1 MARFRKAIRVAAYTG
16 LTLPLVAI
24 LWVPLYAR
32 TTPRLAGLPFFYW
45 FQFAWIFLSM
55 ALMTASHL
63 LLKRTDP
70 GVRAPGTRPG
80 GHPHPGEHA

>member
-16 LTLPLVAI
+16 LALPLVAI
-24 LWVPLYAR
+24 LCVPLYAR

-55 ALMTASHL
+55 ALMTASYL
-63 LLKRTDP
+63 LLKRADR

>member
-1 MARFRKAIRVAAYTG
+1 MARFRKAGRVAAYTG
-16 LTLPLVAI
+16 LALPLVAI

-45 FQFAWIFLSM
+45 FQFVWIFLSVVLM
-55 ALMTASHL
+55 AVSHL
-63 LLKRTDP
+63 LLKRVDP
-70 GVRAPGTRPG
+70 EVRASGTHPG